1 MFLFNEFSSKATY
14 NKGIQRCGIQPKN
27 RKNYANTIILLNIL
41 KSFKCYIKKKKK
53 KPNKRWRTLRDQ
65 WGVNLVSPVT

>member
-53 KPNKRWRTLRDQ
+53 NPIRDGELFEISGASTLCRQ
-65 WGVNLVSPVT
+65 

>member
-1 MFLFNEFSSKATY
+1 MYLLLSNLRFNTSCDKKKKMFLFNEFSSKATY

-41 KSFKCYIKKKKK
+41 KSFKCYIKKI
-53 KPNKRWRTLRDQ
+53 
-65 WGVNLVSPVT
+65 